1 MLLSQWETARE
12 VTYAVDDLRV
22 MLAIP
27 QNYKYSNIKQKVL
40 LKAQT
45 ELKKKAPFYF
55 SIEEIKTGK
64 KVTAIRFKLFEN
76 SLALDALKEDIKENH
91 VDQRL
96 FEHNG
101 KMIHCDDKG
110 RLYTFDKQGDRGYF
124 ASDFEHIVW
133 KELLKNKDKLAIYVT
148 NLLNFDV

>member
-55 SIEEIKTGK
+55 SIE
-64 KVTAIRFKLFEN
+64 
-76 SLALDALKEDIKENH
+76 
-91 VDQRL
+91 
-96 FEHNG
+96 
-101 KMIHCDDKG
+101 DKN
-110 RLYTFDKQGDRGYF
+110 RQKSYCNTL
-124 ASDFEHIVW
+124 
-133 KELLKNKDKLAIYVT
+133 
-148 NLLNFDV
+148 